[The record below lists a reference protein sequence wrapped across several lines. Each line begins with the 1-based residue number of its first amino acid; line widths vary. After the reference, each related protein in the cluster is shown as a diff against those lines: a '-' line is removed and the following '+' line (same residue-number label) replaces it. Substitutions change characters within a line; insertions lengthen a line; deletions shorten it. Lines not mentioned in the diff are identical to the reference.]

1 VDKNNLIAAK
11 FVGKLM
17 VWQPSKN
24 NPRSYPDNSQ
34 LSLMTK
40 SKFVPVILAGG
51 KGERFWPLSRKHRP
65 KQFLSLDGSGES
77 LMQATATRLLPIVGG
92 WDDIWVITSA
102 QLAQGV
108 EEQLPQ
114 LPSDNLLVEP
124 EGRDTAAAVA
134 WASLE
139 VANRYGEDVTIGF
152 FPADHWIGN
161 VQAFGNT
168 LNAAADLAQTE
179 GAIVTLGITPTFAST
194 GYGYIKQGA
203 GSGELRGLATY
214 KVDRFTEKPDLDK
227 AKIFIDSGDYTWNSG
242 MFIFQAKT
250 VLEELHTHAPEIM
263 SILTTQG
270 VSAYPTIPKL
280 SIDYALMEKTNLAY
294 VIPAEFGWDD
304 LGDWNA
310 IERLLKG
317 DAVNVELAQ
326 HLGLDTQGAILYST
340 SEDDVVVTIGLEDLV
355 VVRDGNVTL
364 IADKNRTQ
372 EIKQVLQ
379 KIKESQHLEHLL

>member
-1 VDKNNLIAAK
+1 MN
-11 FVGKLM
+11 
-17 VWQPSKN
+17 
-24 NPRSYPDNSQ
+24 
-34 LSLMTK
+34 

-102 QLAQGV
+102 QLASGV

-114 LPSDNLLVEP
+114 LPSENLLVEP

-139 VANRYGEDVTIGF
+139 VAKRYGEDVTIGF
-152 FPADHWIGN
+152 FPADHWIGD
-161 VQAFGNT
+161 VKAFAHT
-168 LNAAADLAQTE
+168 LNAAAELAATQ

-194 GYGYIKQGA
+194 GYGYIQQGES
-203 GSGELRGLATY
+203 SGDYQGLATY
-214 KVDRFTEKPDLDK
+214 KVDRFTEKPDLEK
-227 AKIFIDSGDYTWNSG
+227 AKSFIESGDYTWNSG
-242 MFIFQAKT
+242 MFIFTAKT
-250 VLEELHTHAPEIM
+250 VLQELHTHAPEIM

-280 SIDYALMEKTNLAY
+280 SIDYALMEKTTLTH

-317 DAVNVELAQ
+317 DAVNVELAH
-326 HLGLDTQGAILYST
+326 HLGLDTQGAILYAT
-340 SEDDVVVTIGLEDLV
+340 SKEDVVVTIGLEDLV

-364 IADKNRTQ
+364 IAAKNRTQ

-379 KIKESQHLEHLL
+379 KIKENQHLEHLL